1 MDTFCKYTFQEAK
14 IKIVYSIY
22 NVTKFLIVKLHRQL
36 DIGIAPQKTDQ
47 WERVSFW
54 LNLLKK
60 GYSIIDK
67 VDM

>member
-36 DIGIAPQKTDQ
+36 DIGI
-47 WERVSFW
+47 
-54 LNLLKK
+54 L
-60 GYSIIDK
+60 
-67 VDM
+67 